1 MKCSAVQRNA
11 TQCRGRREPSPAA
24 ASSSFA
30 ATPRTTALTSG
41 WGAQVEVGDLGL
53 NEAEDALNDSRK
65 LSNEL
70 KQLFKDLP
78 NVGLGD
84 NPSLEKSVTEELL
97 LTLYSHGAG
106 PLTAPGLG
114 GLPSPGPLG
123 GPLPVPPGPSGRA
136 LPSPRGLSSLA
147 RPPLA
152 AAPAAAGKA
161 KPPAAAGKRGR
172 GKAAAEPKGKA
183 KKKAKKGGAGR
194 GGPAAAAAEDA
205 TLNHAHSVL
214 ANLEAPVDMAVPQP
228 PSLGS
233 SYQKKELEQML
244 ERLRQQRA
252 GNGAAAT
259 PGRKMTRSTTQ
270 ELRTK
275 ALQLGAGGDAK
286 LVAEPAEVPKLTRNK
301 TIGRHVMTA
310 IERSRKVEKDPA
322 TDKRDVRK
330 RKLEQSREKRMVR
343 SQLKNGNKMENVN
356 QEVESL
362 LQRSHSLER
371 NNRSL
376 KMRLNFMNRLNS
388 EQTIK
393 IEKLEKERKELQAQI
408 AMLRGN

>member
-1 MKCSAVQRNA
+1 M
-11 TQCRGRREPSPAA
+11 
-24 ASSSFA
+24 
-30 ATPRTTALTSG
+30 
-41 WGAQVEVGDLGL
+41 
-53 NEAEDALNDSRK
+53 
-65 LSNEL
+65 
-70 KQLFKDLP
+70 
-78 NVGLGD
+78 
-84 NPSLEKSVTEELL
+84 
-97 LTLYSHGAG
+97 
-106 PLTAPGLG
+106 
-114 GLPSPGPLG
+114 
-123 GPLPVPPGPSGRA
+123 
-136 LPSPRGLSSLA
+136 
-147 RPPLA
+147 
-152 AAPAAAGKA
+152 
-161 KPPAAAGKRGR
+161 
-172 GKAAAEPKGKA
+172 
-183 KKKAKKGGAGR
+183 
-194 GGPAAAAAEDA
+194 
-205 TLNHAHSVL
+205 L

-233 SYQKKELEQML
+233 SYQKEELEQML
-244 ERLRQQRA
+244 ARLRQQRT

-259 PGRKMTRSTTQ
+259 PGRKWTRSATQ
-270 ELRTK
+270 ELK
-275 ALQLGAGGDAK
+275 ARALELGGGGGAAAGGDAK

-310 IERSRKVEKDPA
+310 IERSRKVDKDPA

-330 RKLEQSREKRMVR
+330 RKLEQTREKRMVR